1 MKTNQQG
8 FSLVELLIVVA
19 ITGILAA
26 IAVPGLI
33 KAKRASTEAS
43 AISSLRS
50 YTSAQTAYFATD
62 GKYSSYGEEADL
74 LLGEY
79 LDADFLTT
87 GRRNSYIFTFN
98 VTSDL
103 KTYSAT
109 ADPEEQT
116 GDGRHYFVDE
126 SGVIRFTEGMS
137 VTASVSSPPIN

>member
-1 MKTNQQG
+1 MKKNQQG

-62 GKYSSYGEEADL
+62 GKYSS
-74 LLGEY
+74 
-79 LDADFLTT
+79 
-87 GRRNSYIFTFN
+87 
-98 VTSDL
+98 
-103 KTYSAT
+103 
-109 ADPEEQT
+109 
-116 GDGRHYFVDE
+116 
-126 SGVIRFTEGMS
+126 
-137 VTASVSSPPIN
+137 